1 MSTQLTKTVH
11 KLRTILKTINKFSS
25 KLTSF
30 EFGLELKVL
39 SYSRLGQSREIREI
53 NEAQTKSNCEKR
65 DKVMCFF
72 SNLSC

>member
-53 NEAQTKSNCEKR
+53 NEAQTKPNCEKR

-72 SNLSC
+72 SKLSC